1 MALHKSRRRFIQGSL
16 AALGAI
22 ASRATPAAAL
32 ARRKKDGPLFQ
43 DDFERRDRAGWG
55 GDWFNQRYDRHWQVQ
70 SNRGIFRFPATE
82 NRAIYRPTPVLVLD
96 HDVADVDVR
105 TTISVSNATVRAGLL
120 ARASTYADCYTAHVA
135 PDHVLLLSRC
145 SHHHET
151 RLAKKKIRF
160 SPDRRYRLRMQVR
173 GTGPVRIRA
182 KLWPVGTPEPRTW
195 TVETIDT
202 APEAIVTKGAF
213 GLFFQPPL
221 DRRSAAVRVVDFV
234 ARSPEKPS
242 VTAPAI
248 AYALAGPP
256 AGNAARLVA
265 MSAVPSYISFEV
277 STDPTFTQNTVT
289 LPSKHTNRALTA
301 RSSVDLTP
309 FGTSTIV
316 YWRPIA
322 DRGDARV
329 VGPTASFRTA
339 PPPGLPVRF
348 AFGSCTRWQHSPKR
362 SFDQARLKLADFYLH
377 QGDFGYVPTKV
388 VAHGPDTYQDHWARM
403 MMDPSFVALT
413 REMPISLM
421 RDDADY
427 GRNRADSR
435 TLRPFTI
442 EAHDQL
448 NANPGDFFE
457 TRYGD
462 VAIFSVDCRRFS
474 TGKDVAPDARSK
486 LGAEQKQWLKDSMI
500 SAIADG
506 MALLVLS
513 SPQAFGSDVSVES
526 WRGGYLHEWSELVDF
541 FQRLGAPVLI
551 ISGDAHG
558 HRLHE
563 YPQKNLQTE
572 VPRIVE
578 IVSSGT
584 EQNKFFDEIDPEFL
598 LRKAKG
604 SGFGLVELGAEQE
617 TGGQRTR
624 TLTLTAVR
632 TSDGSPFW
640 TASYLIVRGVGLLPL
655 GGG

>member
-1 MALHKSRRRFIQGSL
+1 MHNSRRRFIQGSL
-16 AALGAI
+16 AAAGGVAT
-22 ASRATPAAAL
+22 RVTPAWAS
-32 ARRKKDGPLFQ
+32 ARRKKQGPLFS

-55 GDWFNQRYDRHWQVQ
+55 GDWFNQRYDRRWHVQ
-70 SNRGIFRFPATE
+70 SERGVFRFPATE
-82 NRAIYRPTPVLVLD
+82 NRTTYRPTPVVVLD
-96 HDVADVDVR
+96 HDVADADVR

-120 ARASTYADCYTAHVA
+120 ARAATYADYYTAYVA

-145 SHHHET
+145 GHHHET
-151 RLAKKKIRF
+151 RLAKQKVRF

-173 GTGPVRIRA
+173 GAGPVRIRA
-182 KLWPVGTPEPRTW
+182 KLWPLGTPEPRAW

-202 APEAIVTKGAF
+202 APDAIVTKGAF
-213 GLFFQPPL
+213 GLFFQPPH

-234 ARSPEKPS
+234 ARSAEKPS
-242 VTAPAI
+242 VTTPAI

-256 AGNAARLVA
+256 ARNSARLVA

-277 STDPTFTQNTVT
+277 SSDPTFTRDTTV
-289 LPSKHTNRALTA
+289 LASKHTNRALTV

-309 FGTSTIV
+309 FGTSGIV

-322 DRGDARV
+322 ERAGVRV
-329 VGPTASFRTA
+329 VGPTSSFRTA
-339 PPPGLPVRF
+339 PAAGLPVRF
-348 AFGSCTRWQHSPKR
+348 AFGSCTRWQRSPRR
-362 SFDQARLKLADFYLH
+362 SFDHARLKLADFYLH

-388 VAHGPDTYQDHWARM
+388 VAHAPDTYQDHWVRM
-403 MMDPSFVALT
+403 SMDPSFSALT
-413 REMPISLM
+413 REMPVSLM

-427 GRNRADSR
+427 GRNRADSN

-448 NANPGDFFE
+448 NANPGDYYE

-462 VAIFSVDCRRFS
+462 VAVFSIDCRRFS
-474 TGKDVAPDARSK
+474 TGKDVPVDSRSK
-486 LGAEQKQWLKDSMI
+486 LGAEQKQWLKDSMTQ
-500 SAIADG
+500 AIADG
-506 MALLVLS
+506 VALLVLS
-513 SPQAFGSDVSVES
+513 SPQAFGSDVNVES
-526 WRGGYLHEWSELVDF
+526 WRSGYLREWSELVDF
-541 FQRLGAPVLI
+541 FQGLGAPVLI

-563 YPQKNLQTE
+563 YPQKNLQTD

-584 EQNKFFDEIDPEFL
+584 EQNKFFDEIDPEFI

-624 TLTLTAVR
+624 TLTLTAVK

-640 TASYLIVRGVGLLPL
+640 TASYLIVRGVGLLPIV
-655 GGG
+655 GG